1 VRYRRKRKDDDA
13 DRKLL
18 RALAAERRRFGYR
31 RLREM
36 ARRKG
41 NVMNLKKVYRLYR
54 EEGLMVR
61 RRRGRKRALGTRAP
75 LQSARRPNEVWVLDF
90 VADVLESGRRFRVFN
105 VEDQFTRTG
114 LATEVDTSLPSARI
128 VRVLDRLLA
137 EHDKPLLIVSDN
149 GTELTSN
156 AMLKWTAINGIEW
169 HYIAPGKPQQ
179 NGFMESFNGKLR
191 DECLNEQ
198 VFSSLGEARR
208 IIECWRIDY
217 NTARPHSSLDY
228 QTPEEFA
235 ANWHAAL
242 DHKKMPD
249 AAPTPATGRA
259 AAVCG
264 ASASRPVAQPPCEG
278 QNENRL
284 NL

>member
-1 VRYRRKRKDDDA
+1 
-13 DRKLL
+13 
-18 RALAAERRRFGYR
+18 
-31 RLREM
+31 M

-41 NVMNLKKVYRLYR
+41 QRDEP
-54 EEGLMVR
+54 EEGLSAVSRGGPDSSSAAGPQAGTWHACAASIGTPAERGLGARLR
-61 RRRGRKRALGTRAP
+61 RRRARKRP
-75 LQSARRPNEVWVLDF
+75 
-90 VADVLESGRRFRVFN
+90 
-105 VEDQFTRTG
+105 
-114 LATEVDTSLPSARI
+114 SLPRI
-128 VRVLDRLLA
+128 QCRGSVHQDRSRDRSRHLAAERAHCSVLDRLLA
-137 EHDKPLLIVSDN
+137 EHDKPSLIVSDN
-149 GTELTSN
+149 GAELTSN

-169 HYIAPGKPQQ
+169 HYIAPGKPQL

-198 VFSSLGEARR
+198 VFSSLAEARR

-217 NTARPHSSLDY
+217 NTTRPHSSLDY

-242 DHKKMPD
+242 DHKTMPD
-249 AAPTPATGRA
+249 VAPAPATGRA

-264 ASASRPVAQPPCEG
+264 TSASRPVAQPPCEG

>member
-1 VRYRRKRKDDDA
+1 VRYRRKRKDDA
-13 DRKLL
+13 AERELL
-18 RALAAERRRFGYR
+18 HALATERRRFGYR

-41 NVMNLKKVYRLYR
+41 VVMNMKKVYRLYR

-61 RRRGRKRALGTRAP
+61 RRRGRKRARGARAP
-75 LQSARRPNEVWVLDF
+75 LKSARRPNEVWVLDF
-90 VADVLESGRRFRVFN
+90 VADVLESGRRFRAFN
-105 VEDQFTRTG
+105 VEDQFTRAG
-114 LATEVDTSLPSARI
+114 LAIEVDTSLPSARI
-128 VRVLDRLLA
+128 VRVLDRLVA
-137 EHDKPLLIVSDN
+137 EHGKPAMIISDN

-156 AMLKWTAINGIEW
+156 TMLKWTEINGIEW

-198 VFSSLGEARR
+198 VFTSLAEAKR

-228 QTPEEFA
+228 QTPQEFA
-235 ANWHAAL
+235 ANWRAAL
-242 DHKKMPD
+242 DHKTMPD
-249 AAPTPATGRA
+249 AAPRVATGRA
-259 AAVCG
+259 AAIYG
-264 ASASRPVAQPPCEG
+264 ASASRPVAAPPSEG
-278 QNENRL
+278 QNENRF

>member
-1 VRYRRKRKDDDA
+1 
-13 DRKLL
+13 
-18 RALAAERRRFGYR
+18 
-31 RLREM
+31 M
-36 ARRKG
+36 
-41 NVMNLKKVYRLYR
+41 
-54 EEGLMVR
+54 
-61 RRRGRKRALGTRAP
+61 
-75 LQSARRPNEVWVLDF
+75 
-90 VADVLESGRRFRVFN
+90 
-105 VEDQFTRTG
+105 
-114 LATEVDTSLPSARI
+114 
-128 VRVLDRLLA
+128 
-137 EHDKPLLIVSDN
+137 LIVSDN

-198 VFSSLGEARR
+198 VFSSLAEARR

-242 DHKKMPD
+242 DHKTMPD
-249 AAPTPATGRA
+249 AAPAPATGRA

-278 QNENRL
+278 QKMRTNSVYDWREIGEQVRARSL
-284 NL
+284 SGSEECGVSIPRQSRGL

>member
-1 VRYRRKRKDDDA
+1 MSPAWDQWATFYKWKAKFGGMEASDA
-13 DRKLL
+13 
-18 RALAAERRRFGYR
+18 
-31 RLREM
+31 
-36 ARRKG
+36 
-41 NVMNLKKVYRLYR
+41 
-54 EEGLMVR
+54 
-61 RRRGRKRALGTRAP
+61 
-75 LQSARRPNEVWVLDF
+75 
-90 VADVLESGRRFRVFN
+90 
-105 VEDQFTRTG
+105 
-114 LATEVDTSLPSARI
+114 
-128 VRVLDRLLA
+128 
-137 EHDKPLLIVSDN
+137 
-149 GTELTSN
+149 
-156 AMLKWTAINGIEW
+156 NGIEW

-198 VFSSLGEARR
+198 VFSSLAEARR

-228 QTPEEFA
+228 QTPEELA

-242 DHKKMPD
+242 DHKTMPD
-249 AAPTPATGRA
+249 AAPARAMGRA

-264 ASASRPVAQPPCEG
+264 ASASRAVAAPPSEG

>member
-1 VRYRRKRKDDDA
+1 VRYHRKRKDDGA
-13 DRKLL
+13 DRELL

-41 NVMNLKKVYRLYR
+41 HVMNLKKVYRLYR

-75 LQSARRPNEVWVLDF
+75 LKSARRPNEVWVLDF

-137 EHDKPLLIVSDN
+137 EHGRPAMIISDN

-156 AMLKWTAINGIEW
+156 AVLKWTEVNGIEW

-198 VFSSLGEARR
+198 VFSSLAEAKR
-208 IIECWRIDY
+208 IIECWRVDY

-228 QTPEEFA
+228 LTPDEFA
-235 ANWHAAL
+235 ANWRAVIQQTS
-242 DHKKMPD
+242 PD
-249 AAPTPATGRA
+249 AAPRLATGRA
-259 AAVCG
+259 AAVWG
-264 ASASRPVAQPPCEG
+264 ASASRPVAAPPSEG

-284 NL
+284 NS